1 MYDRLARGVGHVL
14 TISTAVLAHSIAS
27 AHKLQHGVKVSI
39 DGFKASP
46 HGVQSPLVLILCL
59 GGVDRGRRAW
69 VHWCRFLS
77 VLGEG
82 PLDGEAQNQKES
94 KGGPVCHIVV
104 QRSGGAARDTALTI
118 HRVQLEE

>member
-14 TISTAVLAHSIAS
+14 TISTAVLAHSITS

-46 HGVQSPLVLILCL
+46 NGVQSPLVLILCL
-59 GGVDRGRRAW
+59 GGVDRGLAW

-82 PLDGEAQNQKES
+82 LLDGEAQNQKES
-94 KGGPVCHIVV
+94 KGGPVYHIEV
-104 QRSGGAARDTALTI
+104 QRSEGTARDTALMI